1 MTDVRKLYILLCGY
15 EIIRKSA
22 CTRGLGQN
30 FILAVPIC
38 AYLLDTAQGFVMFDT
53 GLNSARLAHDAH
65 ARALFTNDKFPAPP
79 IVLPEH
85 EPLPQLAAIGVA
97 PDDVSQVILS
107 HTHSDHVG
115 NLRYFRRARVVI
127 QRAEHEA
134 AFSDEGRGRF
144 YFSDIASREM
154 DWQLIDGDCEIMPGL
169 DAILTGGHR
178 PGHQS
183 LVVRLPESGTKV
195 LTADVG
201 DLRENFTSEILGS
214 AVDDAAALASIR
226 RLNAIVASTGA
237 ELVPLHDPDF
247 VHNARLA
254 PLFYS

>member
-1 MTDVRKLYILLCGY
+1 MTDVRKLYIFLCGY

-22 CTRGLGQN
+22 CTRGLGDN

-38 AYLLDTAQGFVMFDT
+38 AYLLDTAQGLVMFDT
-53 GLNSARLAHDAH
+53 GLDSARLADDAR
-65 ARALFTNDKFPAPP
+65 ARALFKNDKFPAPP

-85 EPLPQLAAIGVA
+85 ELLTQLAAIGVA

-107 HTHSDHVG
+107 HTHGDHVG
-115 NLRYFRRARVVI
+115 YLRHFRRARVVI
-127 QRAEHEA
+127 QRVEHAA
-134 AFSDEGRGRF
+134 AFSDEGRGRYF
-144 YFSDIASREM
+144 FSDIASPDI
-154 DWQLIDGDCEIMPGL
+154 DWHLIDGDCEIMPGL

-183 LVVRLPESGTKV
+183 LVVQLPESGTKV
-195 LTADVG
+195 LTADVA
-201 DLRENFTSEILGS
+201 DLRENFVSEILGS
-214 AVDDAAALASIR
+214 AVDDVAALASIR

-254 PLFYS
+254 PLFYA